1 MRGVF
6 TGVLRGGV
14 LDQTFIDMLSDRLQG
29 RPDRVLVAIARAMNP
44 KIYQLMPDVALGASR
59 EFVRLLRE
67 QGYEIVEATDES
79 DKS

>member
-1 MRGVF
+1 M
-6 TGVLRGGV
+6 
-14 LDQTFIDMLSDRLQG
+14 DQTFIDMLSDKLQG
-29 RPDRVLVAIARAMNP
+29 RPDRMLVAIARAMNP